1 MATYQIKKGDTL
13 SGIAKQYGVS
23 VGDIASANGISN
35 PNKISAGATL
45 TIPGGG
51 GAANTSSSSA
61 SYSSSSS
68 GGRPAYAPS
77 DRTNEAYEK
86 YQTAQNNKPNAY
98 QESQTLGDL
107 RKQLEDFETKKPGD
121 YQSAYKTQIDE
132 ILGQI
137 LGKGD
142 FNWDPNKDQ
151 LYQSMADQYRVKGN
165 KAMRDTMGSAAAMTG
180 GYGSSYATT
189 AGQQAYDDYMQQWAD
204 RATDY
209 YNMALQQYNSE
220 MNNLNNKMSALRTAD
235 DTDYGRYRDTVN
247 DWYTDRNYLTDKVN
261 TQYDNEYGQYRDTVS
276 DYYNDLEAARALY
289 QQLYGEDWDK
299 YQSDLSQ
306 YNTDRNYDFEVAQA
320 DREYQLALKKLA
332 ASGSKSSGKSSSSAN
347 KVTGKSSSATTLFQ
361 GSVKTPDEWR
371 RYKEGT
377 KTYDEYLDKTMQK
390 WNGRGDLSDSDV
402 AFLIEYY
409 GL

>member
-45 TIPGGG
+45 TIPGSTG
-51 GAANTSSSSA
+51 GATSSSTS
-61 SYSSSSS
+61 SSTYSSSSS
-68 GGRPAYAPS
+68 GSRPSYAPS

-86 YQTAQNNKPNAY
+86 YQTAQSSKPNAY

-107 RKQLEDFETKKPGD
+107 RKQLEDFEAKKPGD
-121 YQSAYKTQIDE
+121 YQSAYKSQIDD
-132 ILGQI
+132 ILNQI

-142 FNWDPNKDQ
+142 FSWDPNKDQ

-235 DTDYGRYRDTVN
+235 DTDYTRYRDTVN

-299 YQSDLSQ
+299 YQSDLNQ

-332 ASGSKSSGKSSSSAN
+332 TSGSGSSSSSS
-347 KVTGKSSSATTLFQ
+347 KKKKDPVTYNEAISGARKKGTGTSTQLSYINSLLDNGQVTDSMYTRLYNEIIGGYTPGYA
-361 GSVKTPDEWR
+361 KT
-371 RYKEGT
+371 K
-377 KTYDEYLDKTMQK
+377 K
-390 WNGRGDLSDSDV
+390 
-402 AFLIEYY
+402 
-409 GL
+409 

>member
-51 GAANTSSSSA
+51 GATSTSSSSA

-77 DRTNEAYEK
+77 DRANEAYEK

-121 YQSAYKTQIDE
+121 YQSAYKTQIDD

-261 TQYDNEYGQYRDTVS
+261 TQYNNEYGQYRDTVS

-306 YNTDRNYDFEVAQA
+306 YNTDRNYAFEVAQA

-332 ASGSKSSGKSSSSAN
+332 ASGSGSSKSTPKKGEKITYNEAIMGASRKGTSKSAQLNYAN
-347 KVTGKSSSATTLFQ
+347 KL
-361 GSVKTPDEWR
+361 
-371 RYKEGT
+371 
-377 KTYDEYLDKTMQK
+377 LD
-390 WNGRGDLSDSDV
+390 NGNVSDSDYTKLLNQIIGGY
-402 AFLIEYY
+402 APGYTKTKK
-409 GL
+409 

>member
-51 GAANTSSSSA
+51 GATSTSSSSA

-77 DRTNEAYEK
+77 DRANEAYEK

-332 ASGSKSSGKSSSSAN
+332 ASGSGSSGSSSKKKDPVTYNEAISGAKKKGTGTSAQLSYVN
-347 KVTGKSSSATTLFQ
+347 KLHDNGQVTDSMYTRLYNEIIGGYTPGYA
-361 GSVKTPDEWR
+361 KT
-371 RYKEGT
+371 K
-377 KTYDEYLDKTMQK
+377 K
-390 WNGRGDLSDSDV
+390 
-402 AFLIEYY
+402 
-409 GL
+409 

>member
-45 TIPGGG
+45 TIPGNAG
-51 GAANTSSSSA
+51 GAASSSV
-61 SYSSSSS
+61 SYSSPSS
-68 GGRPAYAPS
+68 GSRPSYAPS

-142 FNWDPNKDQ
+142 FSWDPNKDQ

-247 DWYTDRNYLTDKVN
+247 DWYTDRNYLADKVN

-332 ASGSKSSGKSSSSAN
+332 ASGNGSSGSSSKKKKDPVTYNEAISGARKKGTGTSSQLSYVN
-347 KVTGKSSSATTLFQ
+347 KLHDNGQVTDSMYTRLYNEIIGGYTPGYA
-361 GSVKTPDEWR
+361 KT
-371 RYKEGT
+371 K
-377 KTYDEYLDKTMQK
+377 K
-390 WNGRGDLSDSDV
+390 
-402 AFLIEYY
+402 
-409 GL
+409 

>member
-51 GAANTSSSSA
+51 GAASTSSSSV

-68 GGRPAYAPS
+68 GGKPDYTPS
-77 DRTNEAYEK
+77 GRTNEAYEK
-86 YQTAQNNKPNAY
+86 YQSAQNNKPNAY

-142 FNWDPNKDQ
+142 FSWDPNKDQ

-332 ASGSKSSGKSSSSAN
+332 ASGSGSSSSSSKKKKDPVTYNEAISGARKKGTGTSSQLSYIN
-347 KVTGKSSSATTLFQ
+347 KLLDNGQVTDSMYTRLYNEIIGGYTPGYA
-361 GSVKTPDEWR
+361 KT
-371 RYKEGT
+371 K
-377 KTYDEYLDKTMQK
+377 K
-390 WNGRGDLSDSDV
+390 
-402 AFLIEYY
+402 
-409 GL
+409 

>member
-45 TIPGGG
+45 TIPGGAG
-51 GAANTSSSSA
+51 GATSTSSSSV

-68 GGRPAYAPS
+68 GGKPDYTPS

-142 FNWDPNKDQ
+142 FSWDPNKDQ

-165 KAMRDTMGSAAAMTG
+165 KAMRDAMGSAAAMTG

-332 ASGSKSSGKSSSSAN
+332 ASGNGSSSRSSKKKKDPVTYNEAISGARKKGTGTSSQLSYIN
-347 KVTGKSSSATTLFQ
+347 KLLDNGQVTDSMYTRLYNEIIG
-361 GSVKTPDEWR
+361 GYTPG
-371 RYKEGT
+371 YAKI
-377 KTYDEYLDKTMQK
+377 KK
-390 WNGRGDLSDSDV
+390 
-402 AFLIEYY
+402 
-409 GL
+409 

>member
-35 PNKISAGATL
+35 QNKISAGATL

-51 GAANTSSSSA
+51 GAASTSSSSV

-68 GGRPAYAPS
+68 GGKPAYAPS

-142 FNWDPNKDQ
+142 FSWDPNKDQ

-209 YNMALQQYNSE
+209 YNMALQQHNSE

-235 DTDYGRYRDTVN
+235 DTDYTRYRDTVN

-332 ASGSKSSGKSSSSAN
+332 ASGSGSSSSSSKKKKDPVTYNEAISGARKKGTGTSSQLSYIN
-347 KVTGKSSSATTLFQ
+347 KLLDNGQVTDSMYTRLYNEIIGGYTPGYA
-361 GSVKTPDEWR
+361 KT
-371 RYKEGT
+371 K
-377 KTYDEYLDKTMQK
+377 K
-390 WNGRGDLSDSDV
+390 
-402 AFLIEYY
+402 
-409 GL
+409 

>member
-51 GAANTSSSSA
+51 GATSTSSSSV

-68 GGRPAYAPS
+68 GGKPAYAPS
-77 DRTNEAYEK
+77 DRANEAYEK
-86 YQTAQNNKPNAY
+86 YQTAQNNKPNTY

-220 MNNLNNKMSALRTAD
+220 MNNLNNKMSALRAAD

-332 ASGSKSSGKSSSSAN
+332 ASGSGSSGSSSKKKKDPVTYNEAISGAKKKGTGTSDQLSYVN
-347 KVTGKSSSATTLFQ
+347 KLHDNGQVTDSMYTRLYNEIIGGYTPGYA
-361 GSVKTPDEWR
+361 KT
-371 RYKEGT
+371 K
-377 KTYDEYLDKTMQK
+377 K
-390 WNGRGDLSDSDV
+390 
-402 AFLIEYY
+402 
-409 GL
+409 

>member
-1 MATYQIKKGDTL
+1 
-13 SGIAKQYGVS
+13 
-23 VGDIASANGISN
+23 
-35 PNKISAGATL
+35 
-45 TIPGGG
+45 
-51 GAANTSSSSA
+51 
-61 SYSSSSS
+61 
-68 GGRPAYAPS
+68 
-77 DRTNEAYEK
+77 
-86 YQTAQNNKPNAY
+86 
-98 QESQTLGDL
+98 
-107 RKQLEDFETKKPGD
+107 
-121 YQSAYKTQIDE
+121 
-132 ILGQI
+132 
-137 LGKGD
+137 
-142 FNWDPNKDQ
+142 
-151 LYQSMADQYRVKGN
+151 MADQYRVKGN

-332 ASGSKSSGKSSSSAN
+332 ASGSGSSG
-347 KVTGKSSSATTLFQ
+347 G
-361 GSVKTPDEWR
+361 
-371 RYKEGT
+371 
-377 KTYDEYLDKTMQK
+377 
-390 WNGRGDLSDSDV
+390 
-402 AFLIEYY
+402 
-409 GL
+409 

>member
-45 TIPGGG
+45 TIPGSTG
-51 GAANTSSSSA
+51 GAASSSTSSST
-61 SYSSSSS
+61 YSSSSS
-68 GGRPAYAPS
+68 SSGSRPSYAPS

-86 YQTAQNNKPNAY
+86 YQTAQSSKPNAY

-107 RKQLEDFETKKPGD
+107 RKQLEDFEAKKPGD
-121 YQSAYKTQIDE
+121 YQSAYKSQIDD
-132 ILGQI
+132 ILNQI

-142 FNWDPNKDQ
+142 FSWDPNKDQ

-165 KAMRDTMGSAAAMTG
+165 KAMRDTMGNAAAMTG

-220 MNNLNNKMSALRTAD
+220 MNNLNNKMTALRTAD

-332 ASGSKSSGKSSSSAN
+332 ASGSGSSSSSSKKKKDPVTYNEAISGARKKGTGTSSQLSYIN
-347 KVTGKSSSATTLFQ
+347 KLLDNGQVTDSMYTRLYNEIIGGYTPGYA
-361 GSVKTPDEWR
+361 KT
-371 RYKEGT
+371 K
-377 KTYDEYLDKTMQK
+377 K
-390 WNGRGDLSDSDV
+390 
-402 AFLIEYY
+402 
-409 GL
+409 

>member
-51 GAANTSSSSA
+51 GAASTSSSSA

-220 MNNLNNKMSALRTAD
+220 MNNLNSKMSALRTAD

-276 DYYNDLEAARALY
+276 DYYDDLEAAR
-289 QQLYGEDWDK
+289 
-299 YQSDLSQ
+299 
-306 YNTDRNYDFEVAQA
+306 
-320 DREYQLALKKLA
+320 
-332 ASGSKSSGKSSSSAN
+332 
-347 KVTGKSSSATTLFQ
+347 
-361 GSVKTPDEWR
+361 
-371 RYKEGT
+371 
-377 KTYDEYLDKTMQK
+377 
-390 WNGRGDLSDSDV
+390 
-402 AFLIEYY
+402 
-409 GL
+409 